1 MDKTL
6 ISADGLSVGYGK
18 KVIVNGIEFEV
29 KQGEILTLIGPNGAG
44 KSTVLKTIAGY
55 LSRLDGTVTIDG
67 ENTERISEKEMAKKL
82 SVVLTERI
90 RPELM
95 TCREVVETGR
105 YPYTGNFGILSEKDK
120 EIVGKAIETVSMQY
134 YADSD
139 FSSIS
144 DGQRQRV
151 MLARAICQ
159 EPEILILDEPTSYLD
174 IHHKIQFL
182 EILRSLAKEKQMAV
196 ILSMHE
202 LDFAEKISDYVLCI
216 KDSKISLSGTPD
228 KIFTAENIMGLYDIP
243 EEMYRKYFGQMR
255 KSAFK

>member
-1 MDKTL
+1 MDKTI
-6 ISADGLSVGYGK
+6 ISADRLSVGYGR
-18 KVIVNGIEFEV
+18 KVIVDGIEFEV

-55 LSRLDGTVTIDG
+55 LKRLDGTVMVGNRDML
-67 ENTERISEKEMAKKL
+67 EFSEKEMAKRL

-90 RPELM
+90 SPELM

-105 YPYTGNFGILSEKDK
+105 YPYTGSFGLLTEKDRAVA
-120 EIVGKAIETVSMQY
+120 ENAIEKVSMQD
-134 YADSD
+134 YADVD
-139 FSSIS
+139 FSSVS

-182 EILRSLAKEKQMAV
+182 EILRSLAKEKHMAV

-202 LDFAEKISDYVLCI
+202 LDFAEKISDYVICI
-216 KDSKISLSGTPD
+216 KGGKITLSGTPD
-228 KIFTAENIMGLYDIP
+228 KVFTAENIMGLYDIP
-243 EEMYRKYFGQMR
+243 EKLYRKYFG
-255 KSAFK
+255 

>member
-6 ISADGLSVGYGK
+6 ISADRLSVGYSR
-18 KVIVNGIEFEV
+18 KVIVNEIEFDV

-55 LSRLDGTVTIDG
+55 LKRLDGTVMVGNRDML
-67 ENTERISEKEMAKKL
+67 EFSDKEMAKRL

-105 YPYTGNFGILSEKDK
+105 YPYTGSFGLLTEKDRAVV
-120 EIVGKAIETVSMQY
+120 ENAIEKVSMQDY
-134 YADSD
+134 VDVD
-139 FSSIS
+139 FSSVS

-216 KDSKISLSGTPD
+216 KGGKITLSGTPD
-228 KIFTAENIMGLYDIP
+228 KVFTAENIMGLYDIP
-243 EEMYRKYFGQMR
+243 EKLYRKYFG
-255 KSAFK
+255 

>member
-6 ISADGLSVGYGK
+6 ISADGLSVGYGRT
-18 KVIVNGIEFEV
+18 VIVNGIEFEV

-55 LSRLDGTVTIDG
+55 LKRLDGIVMVGNRDML
-67 ENTERISEKEMAKKL
+67 EFSEKEMAKKL

-105 YPYTGNFGILSEKDK
+105 YPYTGSFGILSEKDK
-120 EIVGKAIETVSMQY
+120 EIVGKAIENVSIQG
-134 YADSD
+134 YADAD
-139 FSSIS
+139 FSSVS

-182 EILRSLAKEKQMAV
+182 EILKNLAMEKQMAV

-202 LDFAEKISDYVLCI
+202 LDFAEKISDFVLCI
-216 KDSKISLSGTPD
+216 KKGKITLSGTPD
-228 KIFTAENIMGLYDIP
+228 KIFTAENIMRLYDVP
-243 EEMYRKYFGQMR
+243 ENLYHKYFG
-255 KSAFK
+255 

>member
-6 ISADGLSVGYGK
+6 ISADSLSVGYGRRI
-18 KVIVNGIEFEV
+18 VVNGIEFEV

-55 LSRLDGTVTIDG
+55 LKRLDGTVVIDG
-67 ENTERISEKEMAKKL
+67 EDMEKISEKKMAKRL

-90 RPELM
+90 SPELM

-105 YPYTGNFGILSEKDK
+105 YPYTGGFGLLTERDK
-120 EIVGKAIETVSMQY
+120 AVVEKAIETVAMQDFAE
-134 YADSD
+134 AD
-139 FSSIS
+139 FGAVS

-159 EPEILILDEPTSYLD
+159 EPLVLILDEPTSYLD

-182 EILRSLAKEKQMAV
+182 EILKSLAKEKQIAV
-196 ILSMHE
+196 IVSMHE
-202 LDFAEKISDYVLCI
+202 LDFAENISDYVLCI
-216 KDSKISLSGTPD
+216 KDGKISLSGTPVE
-228 KIFTAENIMGLYDIP
+228 IFTAENIMSLYDIP
-243 EEMYRKYFGQMR
+243 ENLYSKYFG
-255 KSAFK
+255 

>member
-6 ISADGLSVGYGK
+6 ISADRLSVGYGR

-55 LSRLDGTVTIDG
+55 LKRLDGTVMVGNRDML
-67 ENTERISEKEMAKKL
+67 EFSEKEMAKRL

-90 RPELM
+90 SPELM

-105 YPYTGNFGILSEKDK
+105 YPYTGSFGLLTEKDK
-120 EIVGKAIETVSMQY
+120 AVVENAIEKVSMQD
-134 YADSD
+134 YADVD
-139 FSSIS
+139 FSSVS

-216 KDSKISLSGTPD
+216 KGGKITLSGTPD
-228 KIFTAENIMGLYDIP
+228 KVFTAENIMGLYDIP
-243 EEMYRKYFGQMR
+243 EKLYHKYF
-255 KSAFK
+255 

>member
-6 ISADGLSVGYGK
+6 ISTDRLSVGYGK

-55 LSRLDGTVTIDG
+55 LKRLDGTVMVGNRDML
-67 ENTERISEKEMAKKL
+67 EFSEKEMAKKL

-105 YPYTGNFGILSEKDK
+105 YPYTGSFGILSEKDK
-120 EIVGKAIETVSMQY
+120 EIVGNAIETVSIQG
-134 YADSD
+134 YADAD
-139 FSSIS
+139 FSSVS

-182 EILRSLAKEKQMAV
+182 ELLRSLARERQIAV

-202 LDFAEKISDYVLCI
+202 LDFAEKISDFVLCI
-216 KDSKISLSGTPD
+216 KDGKISLSGTPH
-228 KIFTAENIMGLYDIP
+228 KIFTAENIMSLYDIP
-243 EEMYRKYFGQMR
+243 EELYRKYFG
-255 KSAFK
+255 

>member
-1 MDKTL
+1 MDKTI
-6 ISADGLSVGYGK
+6 ISADRLSVGYGR
-18 KVIVNGIEFEV
+18 KVIVDGIEFEV

-55 LSRLDGTVTIDG
+55 LKRLDGTVMVGNRDML
-67 ENTERISEKEMAKKL
+67 EFSEKEMAKRL

-90 RPELM
+90 SPELM

-105 YPYTGNFGILSEKDK
+105 YPYTGSFGLLTEKDRAVV
-120 EIVGKAIETVSMQY
+120 ENAIEKVSMQD
-134 YADSD
+134 YADVD
-139 FSSIS
+139 FSSVS

-159 EPEILILDEPTSYLD
+159 EPQILILDEPTSYLD

-216 KDSKISLSGTPD
+216 KGGKITLSGTPD
-228 KIFTAENIMGLYDIP
+228 KVFTAENIMGLYDIP
-243 EEMYRKYFGQMR
+243 EKLYHKYF
-255 KSAFK
+255 

>member
-6 ISADGLSVGYGK
+6 ISADSLSVGYGR
-18 KVIVNGIEFEV
+18 KVIVNGIEFYV
-29 KQGEILTLIGPNGAG
+29 KKGEILTLIGPNGAG

-55 LSRLDGTVTIDG
+55 LKRLDGTVMVGNRDMI
-67 ENTERISEKEMAKKL
+67 EFSEKEMAKKL

-90 RPELM
+90 RPELT

-105 YPYTGNFGILSEKDK
+105 YPYTGSFGILSGNDK
-120 EIVGKAIETVSMQY
+120 EIVKNAIETVSMQD
-134 YADSD
+134 YADMD
-139 FSSIS
+139 FSSVS

-202 LDFAEKISDYVLCI
+202 LEFAEKISDYVLCI
-216 KDSKISLSGTPD
+216 KDSKIPLSGRPD

-243 EEMYRKYFGQMR
+243 EKLYRKYLG
-255 KSAFK
+255 

>member
-6 ISADGLSVGYGK
+6 ISADSLSVGYGRRI
-18 KVIVNGIEFEV
+18 VVNGIEFEV

-55 LSRLDGTVTIDG
+55 LKRLDGTIVIDG
-67 ENTERISEKEMAKKL
+67 EDMEKISEKKMAKRL

-90 RPELM
+90 SPELM

-105 YPYTGNFGILSEKDK
+105 YPYTGGLGLLTERDK
-120 EIVGKAIETVSMQY
+120 TIVQKAIETVAMQDFAE
-134 YADSD
+134 AD
-139 FSSIS
+139 FGAVS

-159 EPEILILDEPTSYLD
+159 EPLILILDEPTSYLD

-182 EILRSLAKEKQMAV
+182 EILKSLAKEKQISIIV
-196 ILSMHE
+196 SMHE
-202 LDFAEKISDYVLCI
+202 LDFAENISDYVLCI
-216 KDSKISLSGTPD
+216 KDGKISLSGTPAE
-228 KIFTAENIMGLYDIP
+228 IFTAENIMSLYDIP
-243 EEMYRKYFGQMR
+243 ENLYSKYFG
-255 KSAFK
+255 

>member
-1 MDKTL
+1 MDKTI
-6 ISADGLSVGYGK
+6 ISADGLSVGYGR
-18 KVIVNGIEFEV
+18 KVIVDGIEFEV

-55 LSRLDGTVTIDG
+55 LKRLDGTVMVGNRDML
-67 ENTERISEKEMAKKL
+67 EFSEKEMAKKL

-90 RPELM
+90 SPELM

-105 YPYTGNFGILSEKDK
+105 YPYTGSFGLLTEKDRAVV
-120 EIVGKAIETVSMQY
+120 ENAIEKVSMQD
-134 YADSD
+134 YADVD
-139 FSSIS
+139 FSSVS

-216 KDSKISLSGTPD
+216 KGGKITLSGTLD
-228 KIFTAENIMGLYDIP
+228 KVFTAENIMGLYDIP
-243 EEMYRKYFGQMR
+243 EKLYHKYFG
-255 KSAFK
+255 

>member
-1 MDKTL
+1 MDKTI
-6 ISADGLSVGYGK
+6 ISADRLSVGYGK
-18 KVIVNGIEFEV
+18 RVIVNGIEFEV

-55 LSRLDGTVTIDG
+55 LKRLDGTVMVGNRDML
-67 ENTERISEKEMAKKL
+67 EFSEKEMAKRL

-90 RPELM
+90 SPELM

-105 YPYTGNFGILSEKDK
+105 YPYTGSFGLLTEKDRAVV
-120 EIVGKAIETVSMQY
+120 ENAIEKVSMQD
-134 YADSD
+134 YADVD
-139 FSSIS
+139 FSSVS

-216 KDSKISLSGTPD
+216 KGGKITLSGTHD
-228 KIFTAENIMGLYDIP
+228 KVFTAENIMGLYDIP
-243 EEMYRKYFGQMR
+243 EELYRKYFG
-255 KSAFK
+255 

>member
-1 MDKTL
+1 MDKTI
-6 ISADGLSVGYGK
+6 ISADGLSVGYSR

-55 LSRLDGTVTIDG
+55 LKRLDGTVMVGNRDML
-67 ENTERISEKEMAKKL
+67 EFSEKEMAKRL

-90 RPELM
+90 SPELM

-105 YPYTGNFGILSEKDK
+105 YPYTGSFGLLTEKDRAVV
-120 EIVGKAIETVSMQY
+120 ENAIEKVSMQD
-134 YADSD
+134 YADVD
-139 FSSIS
+139 FSSVS

-216 KDSKISLSGTPD
+216 KGGKITLSGTPD
-228 KIFTAENIMGLYDIP
+228 KVFTAENIMGLYDIP
-243 EEMYRKYFGQMR
+243 EKLYHKYF
-255 KSAFK
+255 

>member
-6 ISADGLSVGYGK
+6 ISADRLSVGYSR

-55 LSRLDGTVTIDG
+55 LKRLDGTVMVGNRDML
-67 ENTERISEKEMAKKL
+67 EFSEKEMAKRL

-90 RPELM
+90 SPELM

-105 YPYTGNFGILSEKDK
+105 YPYTGSFGLLTEKDRAVV
-120 EIVGKAIETVSMQY
+120 ENAIEKVSMQD
-134 YADSD
+134 YADVD
-139 FSSIS
+139 FSSVS

-216 KDSKISLSGTPD
+216 KGGKITLSGTPD
-228 KIFTAENIMGLYDIP
+228 KVFTAENIMGLYDIP
-243 EEMYRKYFGQMR
+243 EKLYHKYF
-255 KSAFK
+255 

>member
-1 MDKTL
+1 MDKTI
-6 ISADGLSVGYGK
+6 ISADGLSVGYGR
-18 KVIVNGIEFEV
+18 KVIVDGIEFEV

-55 LSRLDGTVTIDG
+55 LKRLDGTVMVGNRDML
-67 ENTERISEKEMAKKL
+67 EFSEKEMAKRL

-90 RPELM
+90 SPELM

-105 YPYTGNFGILSEKDK
+105 YPYTGSFGLLTEKDRAVV
-120 EIVGKAIETVSMQY
+120 ENAIEKVSMQD
-134 YADSD
+134 YADVD
-139 FSSIS
+139 FSSVS

-216 KDSKISLSGTPD
+216 KGGKITLSGTPD
-228 KIFTAENIMGLYDIP
+228 KVFTAENIMGLYDIP
-243 EEMYRKYFGQMR
+243 EKLYHKYF
-255 KSAFK
+255 

>member
-6 ISADGLSVGYGK
+6 ISADRLSVGYSR
-18 KVIVNGIEFEV
+18 KVIVNEIEFEV

-55 LSRLDGTVTIDG
+55 LKRLDGTVMVGNRDML
-67 ENTERISEKEMAKKL
+67 EFSEKEMAKRL

-90 RPELM
+90 SPELM

-105 YPYTGNFGILSEKDK
+105 YPYTGSFGLLTEKDRAVV
-120 EIVGKAIETVSMQY
+120 ENAIEKVSMQDY
-134 YADSD
+134 VDVD
-139 FSSIS
+139 FSSVS

-216 KDSKISLSGTPD
+216 KGGKITLSGTPD
-228 KIFTAENIMGLYDIP
+228 KVFTAENIMGLYDIP
-243 EEMYRKYFGQMR
+243 EKLYHKYF
-255 KSAFK
+255 

>member
-6 ISADGLSVGYGK
+6 ISADSLSVGYGR
-18 KVIVNGIEFEV
+18 KVIVNGIEFYV
-29 KQGEILTLIGPNGAG
+29 KKGEILTLIGPNGAG

-55 LSRLDGTVTIDG
+55 LKRLDGTVMVGNRDMI
-67 ENTERISEKEMAKKL
+67 EFSEKEMAKKL

-90 RPELM
+90 HPELM

-105 YPYTGNFGILSEKDK
+105 YPYTGRFGILSEKDK
-120 EIVGKAIETVSMQY
+120 EIVRNAIETVSMQD
-134 YADSD
+134 YADID
-139 FSSIS
+139 FSSVS

-182 EILRSLAKEKQMAV
+182 EILRILAKEKQMAV

-202 LDFAEKISDYVLCI
+202 LEFAEKISDYVLCI
-216 KDSKISLSGTPD
+216 KDSKIPLSGRPD

-243 EEMYRKYFGQMR
+243 EKLYRKYLG
-255 KSAFK
+255 

>member
-6 ISADGLSVGYGK
+6 ISADRLSVGYSR

-55 LSRLDGTVTIDG
+55 LKRLDGTVMVGNRDML
-67 ENTERISEKEMAKKL
+67 EFSEKEMAKRL

-90 RPELM
+90 SPELM

-105 YPYTGNFGILSEKDK
+105 YPYTGSFGLLTEKDRAVV
-120 EIVGKAIETVSMQY
+120 ENAIEKVSMQD
-134 YADSD
+134 YADVD
-139 FSSIS
+139 FSSVS

-216 KDSKISLSGTPD
+216 KGGKITLSGTPD
-228 KIFTAENIMGLYDIP
+228 KVFTAENIMGLYDIP
-243 EEMYRKYFGQMR
+243 EKLYHKYFG
-255 KSAFK
+255 

>member
-6 ISADGLSVGYGK
+6 ISADRLSVGYSR

-55 LSRLDGTVTIDG
+55 LKRLDGTVMVGNRDML
-67 ENTERISEKEMAKKL
+67 EFSEKEMAKRL

-90 RPELM
+90 SPELM

-105 YPYTGNFGILSEKDK
+105 YPYTGSFGLLTEKDRAVV
-120 EIVGKAIETVSMQY
+120 ENAIEKVSMQD
-134 YADSD
+134 YADVD
-139 FSSIS
+139 FSSVS

-159 EPEILILDEPTSYLD
+159 EPQILILDEPTSYLD

-216 KDSKISLSGTPD
+216 KGGKITLSGTPD
-228 KIFTAENIMGLYDIP
+228 KVFTAENIMGLYDIP
-243 EEMYRKYFGQMR
+243 EKLYHKYF
-255 KSAFK
+255 

>member
-6 ISADGLSVGYGK
+6 ISADRLSVGYGRT
-18 KVIVNGIEFEV
+18 VIVNGIEFEV

-55 LSRLDGTVTIDG
+55 LKRLDGIVMVGNRDML
-67 ENTERISEKEMAKKL
+67 EFSEKEMAKKL

-105 YPYTGNFGILSEKDK
+105 YPYTGSFGILSEKDK
-120 EIVGKAIETVSMQY
+120 EIVGNAIETVSIQG
-134 YADSD
+134 YADAD
-139 FSSIS
+139 FSSVS

-182 EILRSLAKEKQMAV
+182 ELLRSLARERQIAV

-202 LDFAEKISDYVLCI
+202 LDFAEKISDFVLCI
-216 KDSKISLSGTPD
+216 KDGKISLSGTPD

-243 EEMYRKYFGQMR
+243 EELYRKYFG
-255 KSAFK
+255 

>member
-1 MDKTL
+1 MDKTI
-6 ISADGLSVGYGK
+6 ISADGLSVGYGR

-55 LSRLDGTVTIDG
+55 LKRLDGTVMVGNRDML
-67 ENTERISEKEMAKKL
+67 EFSEKEMAKKL

-90 RPELM
+90 SPELM

-105 YPYTGNFGILSEKDK
+105 YPYTGSFGLFTEKDRAVV
-120 EIVGKAIETVSMQY
+120 ENAIEKVSMQD
-134 YADSD
+134 YADVD
-139 FSSIS
+139 FSSVS

-216 KDSKISLSGTPD
+216 KGGKITLSGTPD
-228 KIFTAENIMGLYDIP
+228 KVFTAENIMGLYDIP
-243 EEMYRKYFGQMR
+243 EKLYHKYF
-255 KSAFK
+255 